1 MKIKCQPSDFQVEEL
16 PQVRPQPRGPYRY
29 YRLTKTGLGTPE
41 AIQILARR
49 WNLAGQQIRYGG
61 LKDRHA
67 RTIQYLT
74 IRDGPDHSLLLPNL
88 ELEPLGCLDQAYGPG
103 SFRGNRFTL
112 VLRDMEGDAADAAL
126 AEIEAIG
133 REGLPNYFDDQ
144 RFGSVGYDGGFIG
157 AAWMQGR
164 HDEAL
169 RLALAAP
176 NPMDRPEIRKEK
188 AILRDHW
195 PDWAAA
201 KAALPRSST
210 RSIVTYLVDHP
221 EDFKG
226 AFARTNRD
234 LRSIWF
240 SAFQSHL
247 WNLLL
252 AQAIREQT
260 RDDQRAEYRFK
271 VATMPIFH
279 GLDAV
284 QAARLKALELPLPAS
299 RTPRPDGELGE
310 WAARILEPFGLAWE
324 DLRVKGLKDVF
335 LSKGSRRAVFVPDAV
350 TGRREPD
357 ELYPRRHAV
366 TLTFELPRGA
376 YATMLVKR
384 LTAGREDEG
393 SGDERD

>member
-16 PQVRPQPRGPYRY
+16 PAVRPQPRGPYRY

-41 AIQILARR
+41 AIQILCRR
-49 WNLAGQQIRYGG
+49 WNLAAQQVRYGG

-67 RTIQYLT
+67 HTIQYLT
-74 IRDGPDHSLLLPNL
+74 IRDGPDHSLHLPNL
-88 ELEPLGCLDQAYGPG
+88 ELEPLGCLDTAYGPG

-112 VLRDMEGDAADAAL
+112 VLRDMDSTAADAAL
-126 AEIEAIG
+126 AEIHDIG
-133 REGLPNYFDDQ
+133 RDGLPNYFDDQ

-157 AAWMQGR
+157 AAWMQG
-164 HDEAL
+164 HHEEAL

-176 NPMDRPEIRKEK
+176 NPMDRPEVRKEK
-188 AILRDHW
+188 VILRTHW
-195 PDWAAA
+195 LEWPAA
-201 KAALPRSST
+201 KAALPRSSA

-221 EDFKG
+221 DDFKG

-234 LRSIWF
+234 MRSLWF

-252 AQAIREQT
+252 AQAIREIT
-260 RDDQRAEYRFK
+260 RDDQRTDYTFK

-284 QAARLKALELPLPAS
+284 QSARLKSLDLPLPAS
-299 RTPRPDGELGE
+299 RTPRPDGPLGD
-310 WAARILEPFGLAWE
+310 WAATVLQPFGLAWE

-335 LSKGSRRAVFVPDAV
+335 LSKGSRRAVFAPDSISAH
-350 TGRREPD
+350 REPD
-357 ELYPRRHAV
+357 ALYPRRHAV
-366 TLTFELPRGA
+366 VLTFELPRGA

-384 LTAGREDEG
+384 LTAGHDP
-393 SGDERD
+393 GDDNDAQA